1 LCPADASAIP
11 FSVIS
16 RKNFMSNDNQIQ
28 QDVLAELKWES
39 SVAAAHID
47 VTAKNGVVTLSG
59 HVENYMSK
67 YAAERAARRVQ
78 GVQGVAEEIEVHLPY
93 ESKKTDDEIAA
104 AVLDR
109 LAWNVTIPRNAIK
122 VKVEKG
128 FVTLTGEVEWCYQQ
142 EAAQLDVQHLHGVV
156 GVANNVTIMTQA
168 VNVGE
173 ISADIQHPLKRSWYT
188 RPDSISVTASHVK
201 VKLTGFVHSPHA
213 RYVAT
218 EAAWNAI
225 GATSVENDLVIN

>member
-1 LCPADASAIP
+1 
-11 FSVIS
+11 
-16 RKNFMSNDNQIQ
+16 MSNDNQLQ
-28 QDVLAELKWES
+28 QDVLAELKWEP
-39 SVAAAHID
+39 SVTAAHIG

-78 GVQGVAEEIEVHLPY
+78 GVNGVAEEIEVHLPFDN
-93 ESKKTDDEIAA
+93 KKTDDEIAA
-104 AVLDR
+104 AVLER
-109 LAWNVTIPRNAIK
+109 LAWNVMIPRNAIK

-128 FVTLTGEVEWCYQQ
+128 FVTLTGEVEWHYQQ
-142 EAAQLDVQHLHGVV
+142 EAAKNDVQHLHGVV
-156 GVANNVTIMTQA
+156 GVANNVTLMEQV

-173 ISADIQHPLKRSWYT
+173 ISTDIQRALKRSWYT
-188 RPDSISVTASHVK
+188 RPDSISVTANKGK

-213 RYVAT
+213 RYIAT
-218 EAAWNAI
+218 EAAWSAP